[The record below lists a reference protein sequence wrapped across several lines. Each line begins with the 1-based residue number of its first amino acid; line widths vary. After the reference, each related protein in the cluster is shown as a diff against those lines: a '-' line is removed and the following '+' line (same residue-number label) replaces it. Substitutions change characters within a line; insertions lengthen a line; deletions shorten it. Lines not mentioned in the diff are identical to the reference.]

1 MKTIKVNDIIA
12 HLHKIADPKLSYDW
26 DNAGFQLGD
35 ADQEVKKILL
45 TLDVTKNAIGKA
57 IRENVD
63 LIISHHPFIFRP
75 MKKVTNPL
83 FLKLIKNN
91 ISVLSAHTN
100 LDVIKNGVNFALA
113 KKLGLSN
120 LTFLSQDTNAK
131 LFQLAVYVPKSYSE
145 QVKKAVLKNAGK
157 IGNYD
162 DCLNEYSVEGQFKP
176 HENSDPTIGE
186 RGKLKKVSE
195 QKLEFFVDSI
205 HLQKVIAALKKV
217 HPYETPVYAVFPQ
230 ERASDNFGLG
240 LIGDLEEN
248 ITLTEFAKFVK
259 QSLQA
264 PFVKL
269 WKAGKP
275 DDFQFSRI
283 AICGGTGTSLLSE
296 VYGRADVFVSA
307 DFTYHTIID
316 SKVPL
321 IDAGHFY
328 TENPVLENLK
338 EMLSEFDFEI
348 IELTAAEHEISDL
361 WVL

>member
-1 MKTIKVNDIIA
+1 MNKIKVNDIIA
-12 HLHKIADPKLSYDW
+12 HLHKIADPKLAYDW

-45 TLDVTKNAIGKA
+45 TLDVTKNAIEKA
-57 IRENVD
+57 ICENVD

-113 KKLGLSN
+113 KRIGLSN
-120 LTFLSQDTNAK
+120 LTFISQDINAK
-131 LFQLAVYVPKSYSE
+131 LFQLAVYVPKSHSG
-145 QVKKAVLKNAGK
+145 QVKKAVMRNAGK
-157 IGNYD
+157 IGNYI
-162 DCLNEYSVEGQFKP
+162 DCLTEYEVEGQFRPEAK
-176 HENSDPTIGE
+176 SKPTIGKRE
-186 RGKLKKVSE
+186 KLEKVSE

-205 HLQKVIAALKKV
+205 HLQKVIAALKKA

-230 ERASDNFGLG
+230 ERASENFGLG

-248 ITLTEFAKFVK
+248 MTLTEFAKSVK

-275 DDFQFSRI
+275 DDFQVSRI
-283 AICGGTGTSLLSE
+283 AICGGTGTSLVSK
-296 VYGRADVFVSA
+296 VYGNADVFVSA

-328 TENPVLENLK
+328 TENPVLANLK
-338 EMLSEFDFEI
+338 EMLSEFELEI
-348 IELTAAEHEISDL
+348 IELTADEHEISEEIII
-361 WVL
+361 